1 MPAISRPHG
10 CLLLVNL
17 APIAYPSAN
26 FNALRVLVR
35 PVHQATQLI
44 PFVHTAEPDPVT
56 NTEWH
61 AFCQVD
67 IVRNQ

>member
-10 CLLLVNL
+10 GLLLVNL
-17 APIAYPSAN
+17 APITNPSAS
-26 FNALRVLVR
+26 FNALRVMVR

-44 PFVHTAEPDPVT
+44 PFVHAAKPDPVT